1 MPVCGN
7 PSLLTSHT
15 LFSSL
20 LQTVNAT
27 KDAQPHC
34 STGQLRERV
43 GERRGRPE
51 GVEGRGEEG
60 DGLRRLGGELSYSW
74 LSLLSPLHLLPT
86 QRCHLAPSQE
96 DLAGLDFRGAMLIR

>member
-34 STGQLRERV
+34 SVGQLRERV

-51 GVEGRGEEG
+51 GVEGRGEEAG
-60 DGLRRLGGELSYSW
+60 GLRRLGGELQRS
-74 LSLLSPLHLLPT
+74 LSPLHLLPT

-96 DLAGLDFRGAMLIR
+96 DLAGLDFRGAMLIRQWN